1 AASARIVGLLG
12 FTTGRTAVA
21 QVLENAST
29 FTDASD
35 ATATGSTALTDLKV
49 SGAAAGLSAGDA
61 IVITGT
67 RGDGVAV
74 SSTMTLSGSETV
86 QSLLD
91 RLNLSG
97 MFGNASR

>member
-1 AASARIVGLLG
+1 MFLGHDNCPAEVGQRDPLG
-12 FTTGRTAVA
+12 G
-21 QVLENAST
+21 
-29 FTDASD
+29 
-35 ATATGSTALTDLKV
+35 TALTDLKV